1 MAAERSAFSE
11 VPPMTDCQPPRSA
24 WPCAGAARGRRLV
37 GSQLMGPSR
46 VTAFPLVGFGADVV
60 SGSSPSTIATPVLRA
75 SGTTYKP
82 KTSAAVGSCSLGPR
96 LTICVPL
103 DVPDPGARE
112 GLRAS
117 PAAQRIDIHAPGRRT
132 RAIGMTARFVSS
144 VVGCPEV
151 KDQ

>member
-1 MAAERSAFSE
+1 
-11 VPPMTDCQPPRSA
+11 
-24 WPCAGAARGRRLV
+24 
-37 GSQLMGPSR
+37 MGPSR

-103 DVPDPGARE
+103 DVPDPRSSRGGYEPRRPLS
-112 GLRAS
+112 GLRF
-117 PAAQRIDIHAPGRRT
+117 T
-132 RAIGMTARFVSS
+132 RQGAGPVQSA
-144 VVGCPEV
+144 
-151 KDQ
+151 